1 MAGTT
6 VRRQRYA
13 RRGARPPARL
23 HLGVGQRSGIRA
35 GSRPSSGKL
44 ARSRLTGS
52 FIPPRTA
59 ARVAYGSPAQPVPL
73 QGGEIGCPQGIAVL
87 ADLAQVAPG
96 VDAGIVQVVEYDP
109 DGVVALR
116 DQFHDPDMAAPGH
129 DPLLS
134 LGNGGG
140 ARVPGSFT
148 PPRTAGGVAYGSPAQ
163 PVPLQGGGIGC
174 PQGIA
179 VLADLA
185 QVAPGVDAGIGQVV
199 EYDPDGVVALRDQFH
214 DPDMAAPGHDP
225 LLSRPVS
232 HHLGGRTF
240 DTKEFGRGGEGASV
254 VEVDFQQ
261 LLRRFQT
268 DLHRPAVGA
277 TRPVHVAA
285 SGAGSSRYRASSI
298 SMRSEEHTSELQSL

>member
-134 LGNGGG
+134 
-140 ARVPGSFT
+140 
-148 PPRTAGGVAYGSPAQ
+148 
-163 PVPLQGGGIGC
+163 
-174 PQGIA
+174 
-179 VLADLA
+179 
-185 QVAPGVDAGIGQVV
+185 
-199 EYDPDGVVALRDQFH
+199 
-214 DPDMAAPGHDP
+214 
-225 LLSRPVS
+225 RPVS

-298 SMRSEEHTSELQSL
+298 SKIGRAHV

>member
-116 DQFHDPDMAAPGH
+116 DQFHDPDMAAP
-129 DPLLS
+129 
-134 LGNGGG
+134 
-140 ARVPGSFT
+140 
-148 PPRTAGGVAYGSPAQ
+148 
-163 PVPLQGGGIGC
+163 
-174 PQGIA
+174 
-179 VLADLA
+179 
-185 QVAPGVDAGIGQVV
+185 
-199 EYDPDGVVALRDQFH
+199 
-214 DPDMAAPGHDP
+214 
-225 LLSRPVS
+225 
-232 HHLGGRTF
+232 
-240 DTKEFGRGGEGASV
+240 
-254 VEVDFQQ
+254 
-261 LLRRFQT
+261 
-268 DLHRPAVGA
+268 
-277 TRPVHVAA
+277 
-285 SGAGSSRYRASSI
+285 
-298 SMRSEEHTSELQSL
+298 RSEEHTSELQSLMRISYAVFRLQKKKRNQLQCGIAQKITGRVRNIAQILRQDNRTIHNQ